1 VTWRDAVLYGPGWAA
16 CILLILSK
24 PIDRW
29 HYRRTC
35 RLYRERWG
43 VDYDGP

>member
-1 VTWRDAVLYGPGWAA
+1 MTWRDVLLYGPGWAA
-16 CILLILSK
+16 CALLPLM
-24 PIDRW
+24 PLIDRW
-29 HYRRTC
+29 MDRRFR